1 MLNKVLVGILLIAI
15 IYNLITILINCK
27 IINAHINKNVIENFN
42 YKCRPDQTG
51 DGTDG
56 YQCTLGCQNRIGD
69 EYPTGKEGE
78 YPYKNMFEAEEACI
92 NRGFKG
98 LCSKQ
103 EVIDGMKSSK
113 HVGTG
118 QCCTAYTSDIH
129 QDGHLKGKPLI
140 GYDRTS
146 EGPQQSQKNPNRDK
160 WCGGSARD
168 FKIYHRVEGSGA
180 HCCGSAKYDDLA
192 LEYKK
197 RSNVSAS
204 LLRVNTKIMEL
215 EKERLE
221 ANELNRQAETL
232 TDVYDSLR
240 DDHIQKITDLCN
252 QQKILYEED
261 SDTQKGRRQ
270 RAIRQILKE
279 EKAKIDA
286 KHESDIR
293 NLDAKHQ
300 KDMDE
305 LEDRLTDSIKIRDKI
320 EGISKNSYI
329 YARECSNNTDL
340 LVVPS
345 LISANIIP
353 DGGDKTL
360 LSTEAVTTTSE
371 PTSDIEDNKA
381 ALEERANSV
390 PEYE

>member
-1 MLNKVLVGILLIAI
+1 MLNKVLVGILLITI
-15 IYNLITILINCK
+15 IYNLVTILINCK
-27 IINAHINKNVIENFN
+27 IINAHINKNVIENFD
-42 YKCRPDQTG
+42 YKCGPDQTA
-51 DGTDG
+51 DGSDG
-56 YQCTLGCQNRIGD
+56 YQCTLGCGNS
-69 EYPTGKEGE
+69 KEGV

-92 NRGFKG
+92 KRGFKG

-204 LLRVNTKIMEL
+204 LLRVNTKILEL
-215 EKERLE
+215 DKERLE

-232 TDVYDSLR
+232 TNIYDNLK
-240 DDHIQKITDLCN
+240 DDHIKDIKKLCEDQK
-252 QQKILYEED
+252 KLYEQD

-286 KHESDIR
+286 EHKKKILEQDDI
-293 NLDAKHQ
+293 LTKSLKEQ
-300 KDMDE
+300 
-305 LEDRLTDSIKIRDKI
+305 EDRLTNSARLRKQI
-320 EGISKNSYI
+320 EDLSKESYI

-353 DGGDKTL
+353 DGGENTI
-360 LSTEAVTTTSE
+360 LSTEVVTTTSE

-381 ALEERANSV
+381 ALEERAKSV